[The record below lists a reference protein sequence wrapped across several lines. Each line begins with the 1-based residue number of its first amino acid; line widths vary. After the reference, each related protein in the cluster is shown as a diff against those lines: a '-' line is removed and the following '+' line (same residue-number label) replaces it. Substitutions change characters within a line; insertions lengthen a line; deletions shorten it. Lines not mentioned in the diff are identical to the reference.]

1 MKNIFKAILAVGISL
16 GSFSCTSF
24 LDMTPTDSVSD
35 KLIWETTE
43 NAEYHVNYIYSYT
56 YDVLMNQCVAGQT
69 EALTEQLK
77 YGSYNYNS
85 LCYISSEIA
94 YGVDQTLSAGYVDA
108 YLGYWGSW
116 YQGIAKCNKALDCLK
131 RFGQMSDE
139 DKVRLEAEIKFM
151 RAFLYFD
158 LMKRYKEIIIYDEDL
173 QAYTKDKAVSTESEG
188 WDFIYNDL
196 YFAAQNLPARETAKG
211 RINKGMAWAFMTRAM
226 LYAERYDIVK
236 TAAEEVEKLGY
247 SLIQASGSRTLT
259 KTSECDC
266 CDNCE
271 CEEDCDCREEVYEG
285 VDGMNDYARAYK
297 DAFSM
302 SIGAGNNEAI
312 IQYQFDRTND
322 VTHSYDFYYT
332 PGGDFSLNGQ
342 TGGGYG
348 TPTQEMVES
357 YELATGGF
365 PDWSPWHGT
374 TTQTPPYQDLEPRF
388 HASILYNGVTWK
400 NRTIEPFI
408 GGADGWCTW
417 NLEREPKGRTTTGY
431 YLRKMVDETHDV
443 IAYSGGVQPL
453 MIMRYAE
460 VLLNKAEACYKSSTP
475 DIAAANDAVKA
486 IRARVGL
493 PYDNKEGEEL
503 WKAIRQER
511 KVELAYEGLWYWDLR
526 RWKVAHKN
534 YPEGLTGYQQHGLK
548 IEKNSDDTF
557 TYTYV
562 SVDDQNRNFPEK
574 MYRFPMPTGELSNNG
589 AVDQYPEWK

>member
-1 MKNIFKAILAVGISL
+1 MKNIFKAILALGIYL
-16 GSFSCTSF
+16 GSFSCTSY

-43 NAEYHVNYIYSYT
+43 NAEYHVNYIYSYV

-85 LCYISSEIA
+85 LCYIPSEIA

-131 RFGQMSDE
+131 RYGQMSDD
-139 DKVRLEAEIKFM
+139 DKIRLEGEIKFM

-173 QAYTKDKAVSTESEG
+173 QAYAKDKAISTEKEG
-188 WDFIYNDL
+188 WDFIYEDL
-196 YFAAQNLPARETAKG
+196 NFAAQNLPARETAKG
-211 RINKGMAWAFMTRAM
+211 RLNKGMAWAFMTRAM
-226 LYAERYDIVK
+226 LYAERYDVVI
-236 TAAEEVEKLGY
+236 TAAGEVEKLGY
-247 SLIQASGSRTLT
+247 ALEA
-259 KTSECDC
+259 
-266 CDNCE
+266 N
-271 CEEDCDCREEVYEG
+271 Y
-285 VDGMNDYARAYK
+285 VDGYAKA
-297 DAFSM
+297 A
-302 SIGAGNNEAI
+302 GAGNKEAI
-312 IQYQFDRTND
+312 IQYQFDRAND

-332 PGGDFSLNGQ
+332 PGGDFSLHGE

-357 YELATGGF
+357 YEYAKGGF
-365 PDWSPWHGT
+365 PDWNPWHGT
-374 TTQTPPYQDLEPRF
+374 TTDTPPYAELEPRF
-388 HASILYNGVTWK
+388 HATILYNGATWK
-400 NRTIEPFI
+400 NRTIEPFV

-443 IAYSGGVQPL
+443 IAYSGGIQPL
-453 MIMRYAE
+453 MVMRYAE

-475 DIAAANDAVKA
+475 DIASANEAVKA

-493 PYDNKEGEEL
+493 PYENKEGNEL
-503 WKAIRQER
+503 WAAIRQER

-548 IEKNSDDTF
+548 IEKNSDGTF

-574 MYRFPMPTGELSNNG
+574 MYRFPMPSGELSNNG

>member
-1 MKNIFKAILAVGISL
+1 MKNIFKAILALGITL

-43 NAEYHVNYIYSYT
+43 NAEYHVNYIYTYM

-85 LCYISSEIA
+85 LCFIPSEIA
-94 YGVDQTLSAGYVDA
+94 YGVDQTLSSGYVDA

-131 RFGQMSDE
+131 RYGQMSAE
-139 DKVRLEAEIKFM
+139 DKLRIEGEIKFM

-173 QAYTKDKAVSTESEG
+173 QAYTKDKAISPEADG

-196 YFAAQNLPARETAKG
+196 YYAAQNLPAREASKG

-226 LYAERYDIVK
+226 LYAGRYDIVT
-236 TAAEEVEKLGY
+236 TAAAEVEKLGY
-247 SLIQASGSRTLT
+247 ALEANYADAYSKSVG
-259 KTSECDC
+259 
-266 CDNCE
+266 
-271 CEEDCDCREEVYEG
+271 
-285 VDGMNDYARAYK
+285 DGNK
-297 DAFSM
+297 
-302 SIGAGNNEAI
+302 EAI
-312 IQYQFDRTND
+312 IQYQFDRAND
-322 VTHSYDFYYT
+322 VTHSFDFYYT
-332 PGGDFSLNGQ
+332 PGGDFSLNGE

-357 YELATGGF
+357 YELAAGGF
-365 PDWSPWHGT
+365 PDWSLWHGT
-374 TTQTPPYQDLEPRF
+374 TTQTPPYKDLEPRF
-388 HASILYNGVTWK
+388 HASILYNGADWK
-400 NRTIEPFI
+400 NRKIEPFV

-431 YLRKMVDETHDV
+431 YLRKMVDESHDV

-493 PYDNKEGEEL
+493 PYENKEGDEL
-503 WKAIRQER
+503 WAAIRQER

-534 YPEGLTGYQQHGLK
+534 YPEGLSGYQQHGLK
-548 IEKNSDDTF
+548 IEKNSDGTF

-574 MYRFPMPTGELSNNG
+574 MYRFPMPTGELSVNG
-589 AVDQYPEWK
+589 KVDQYPEWK